1 VGSPG
6 PQPRVCVVGPSTR
19 FLSGITYYT
28 YCLVNALEGPVRPS
42 AILMRRLLPR
52 RLYPGRD
59 RVGASLAQIELAPSI
74 PRFDGIDW
82 YWGTTIARAFRF
94 LKRERPDV
102 LVLQWWTGTV
112 LHSYLAL
119 ALVARML
126 GIRVVVEL
134 HEAQD
139 VGEAAIPV
147 VGRSVR
153 WLAPRLF
160 AMADRYVVH
169 SEFDREL
176 VHQHYGI
183 APEDIEIIPHAA
195 YEQYG
200 AAPAAAEA
208 APAGDG
214 PCRLLYFGVIRPFKG
229 VEDLLRAFD
238 ALPEDEAARFTLTI
252 VGETWEGHTLPGEL
266 VQASRYRDRI
276 RFVNRYV
283 EDGEVAEY
291 FSNADVVVL
300 PYHRSSQSGPL
311 HVAMAH
317 GLPVVITAVGGLVE
331 ATSGY
336 GGAVLVQPRDPQSL
350 LAGIRQAAGLRG
362 RRFAVP
368 HSWEASAASFAALA
382 RRLLD
387 RPAAPAAAPEPVADA
402 GR

>member
-1 VGSPG
+1 
-6 PQPRVCVVGPSTR
+6 
-19 FLSGITYYT
+19 
-28 YCLVNALEGPVRPS
+28 
-42 AILMRRLLPR
+42 M
-52 RLYPGRD
+52 
-59 RVGASLAQIELAPSI
+59 
-74 PRFDGIDW
+74 
-82 YWGTTIARAFRF
+82 ARAFRF
-94 LKRERPDV
+94 LRRERPDV

-119 ALVARML
+119 ALAARML
-126 GIRVVVEL
+126 GIRIVVEL

-147 VGRSVR
+147 VGRYVR
-153 WLAPRLF
+153 WLAPQLF

-176 VHQHYGI
+176 VSRHYGL
-183 APEDIEIIPHAA
+183 ALDDIEIIPHAA

-200 AAPAAAEA
+200 TPAEAEEAPAA
-208 APAGDG
+208 DG

-229 VEDLLRAFD
+229 VEDLVRAFD
-238 ALPEDEAARFTLTI
+238 ALPEDEASRYTLTI

-266 VQASRYRDRI
+266 VAASRYRDRI
-276 RFVNRYV
+276 SFVNRYV
-283 EDGEVAEY
+283 EDDEVEGLFAD
-291 FSNADVVVL
+291 ADVVVL

-317 GLPVVITAVGGLVE
+317 GLPVVVTAVGGLVE

-336 GGAVLVQPRDPQSL
+336 DGAVLVQPQDPRSL
-350 LAGIRQAAGLRG
+350 LDGIRRAETLRG

-387 RPAAPAAAPEPVADA
+387 RPAAAPAARPAIDTAE
-402 GR
+402 

>member
-6 PQPRVCVVGPSTR
+6 PPPRVCVVGPSTR

-52 RLYPGRD
+52 RLYPGRA
-59 RVGASLAQIELAPSI
+59 RVGASLARIELAPSI

-94 LKRERPDV
+94 LQRERPDV

-126 GIRVVVEL
+126 GVRVVVEF

-139 VGEAAIPV
+139 VGEASIPV
-147 VGRSVR
+147 VGRYVR

-169 SEFDREL
+169 SEFDRKL
-176 VHQHYGI
+176 VCDHYGL
-183 APEDIEIIPHAA
+183 APDDVEIIPHAA

-200 AAPAAAEA
+200 APAEA
-208 APAGDG
+208 APDG

-229 VEDLLRAFD
+229 VEDLVRAFD
-238 ALPEDEAARFTLTI
+238 ALAEDEAARYTLTI

-266 VQASRYRDRI
+266 VERSRYRDRI
-276 RFVNRYV
+276 RFENRYV

-291 FSNADVVVL
+291 FAQADVVVL

-317 GLPVVITAVGGLVE
+317 GLPVVVTAVGGLVE
-331 ATSGY
+331 ATAGY
-336 GGAVLVQPRDPQSL
+336 DGAVLVQPQDPASL
-350 LAGIRQAAGLRG
+350 LDGIRKAAALRG

-387 RPAAPAAAPEPVADA
+387 RTDAPQAAAEPAVDGA
-402 GR
+402 R